1 MLKIDSED
9 EYRILLTRGDRGC
22 IRVRAYDEVTNDDYI
37 FQPGDKVSFVAVP
50 KKGYT
55 EGDVL
60 RIDVFVEEESDYVNI
75 DLLPEHTKLNG
86 MINKKVTYWYNVV
99 LNDDQTII
107 GSDEDGEKVLVLYPE
122 VGEGNE

>member
-1 MLKIDSED
+1 MLKIDSDD

-22 IRVRAYDEVTNDDYI
+22 IRVTAFDEVSNENYI
-37 FQPGDKVSFVAVP
+37 FREGDKLSFVAVP

-60 RIDVFVEEESDYVNI
+60 RKDVYVSEDTEYVDI
-75 DLLPEHTKLNG
+75 DLLPEDTKIND

-107 GSDEDGEKVLVLYPE
+107 GSDENGEKTLILYPE